1 MKTPLESSTLLDR
14 GRPTIRELLS
24 NLVFNPV
31 DGTIR
36 LNGDRIVMQRAAV
49 GIELRRELVR
59 LVEGK
64 RVSRFP
70 RASSGVDQLRLVH
83 RAAAGCR

>member
-1 MKTPLESSTLLDR
+1 MKAPLEPSTLLDR
-14 GRPTIRELLS
+14 GKPTIRELLS

-49 GIELRRELVR
+49 GIGPPPGAGPSAGSTGSAR
-59 LVEGK
+59 L
-64 RVSRFP
+64 P
-70 RASSGVDQLRLVH
+70 D
-83 RAAAGCR
+83 AAGIPFRAG